1 MAVTNTTSVR
11 RQPQAVR
18 RFGYVV
24 GVVFNAAALFVI
36 NAWPGWDALPFLTDD
51 ASQILG
57 IVNLMLSASL
67 AFSLVY
73 LFGDPPW
80 LLALG
85 GLTTSALG
93 LIATVR
99 IWRVFP
105 FEFGDSSIDW
115 ALLFRIALVIGVV
128 GSCIAMAVQLVTLV
142 RAVVRRA

>member
-1 MAVTNTTSVR
+1 MAVTSTTPVR

-18 RFGYVV
+18 RFGYFVA
-24 GVVFNAAALFVI
+24 VVFNAAGLFVI

-51 ASQILG
+51 TSQILG
-57 IVNLMLSASL
+57 IVNLTLSASL
-67 AFSLVY
+67 AFSLVD

-80 LLALG
+80 LVALG

-93 LIATVR
+93 LVATVR

-105 FEFGDSSIDW
+105 FDFGDSSIDW

-142 RAVVRRA
+142 RAGLRRS